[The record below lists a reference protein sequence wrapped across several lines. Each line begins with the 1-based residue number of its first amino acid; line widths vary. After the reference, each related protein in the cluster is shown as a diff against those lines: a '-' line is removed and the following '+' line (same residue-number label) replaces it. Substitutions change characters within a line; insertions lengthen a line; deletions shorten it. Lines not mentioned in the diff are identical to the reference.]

1 MCTLNDYEMGT
12 TVLGALEF
20 SSIAI
25 GIKAL
30 DEMVKIAPIKIIE
43 ARTICPGKYIIIFS
57 GDVASVEYSY
67 KKGFE
72 IGQGLVVDNL
82 FLPRAHQ
89 EVVDAIGKIVPSDNW
104 DAIGIIET
112 FSVVSGIEAGD
123 IAAKVGGIKIIEIR
137 LAIGFGGKSYVKMM
151 GPLDAVQAAMN
162 AGTLK
167 AKEKGQLCLETII
180 PKPHKEIKPYF
191 M

>member
-1 MCTLNDYEMGT
+1 MS
-12 TVLGALEF
+12 LGALEF

-43 ARTICPGKYIIIFS
+43 ARTICPGKYLIVFR

-67 KKGFE
+67 NKGFE
-72 IGQGLVVDNL
+72 TGKNFIVDNL
-82 FLPRAHQ
+82 FLPMIHQ
-89 EVVDAIGKIVPSDNW
+89 DVIHAIGNIIQTENW
-104 DAIGIIET
+104 EALGIIET
-112 FSVVSGIEAGD
+112 LSVISSIEAAD
-123 IAAKVGGIKIIEIR
+123 IAVKVGGVKIIEIR
-137 LAIGFGGKSYVKMM
+137 LAIGFGGKSYVKIM

-162 AGTLK
+162 AGVAK
-167 AKEKGQLCLETII
+167 AKANGQLCMETLI
-180 PKPHKEIKPYF
+180 PQPHIEIKPFF